1 MEVPWHSGTF
11 GISSVQW
18 YTGST
23 ARSPGSPGQQ
33 EHRKLQYWAAIPT
46 NSCQSVRGS
55 KKVRKGKELLNDNQK
70 ALCLSDSLF
79 KGAIRIAINLKLQSQ
94 FILNGNL
101 RQCPVFCKIL

>member
-79 KGAIRIAINLKLQSQ
+79 KGAIQHCHKSKVTESIHPERELKAVSSFL
-94 FILNGNL
+94 
-101 RQCPVFCKIL
+101 